1 MSPDKPSMSPDKP
14 TMSPDKL
21 SIVVFSGHFDRVH
34 YALIMAAAAAAID
47 KPVTLFFTMGACRAL
62 EKVGD
67 GGEPPWRAM
76 PLSEGTGSG
85 GELDDNFKSLGIGGY
100 EELIDSCVE
109 LGVRFMVCE
118 TGLKA
123 MGLERDDLVG
133 DISIDEG
140 GVVGFL
146 TDASRHGAMIVI

>member
-1 MSPDKPSMSPDKP
+1 
-14 TMSPDKL
+14 MSPDKL

-62 EKVGD
+62 EKAREGGD
-67 GGEPPWRAM
+67 PPWRAM
-76 PLSEGTGSG
+76 PLCEGGGTG
-85 GELDDNFKSLGIGGY
+85 GELDDSFRAKGIAGF
-100 EELIDSCVE
+100 EELLGSCVE

-123 MGLERDDLVG
+123 LDLTAAELRA
-133 DISIDEG
+133 DIPVKPG
-140 GVVGFL
+140 GVVSLLAAAGP
-146 TDASRHGAMIVI
+146 DGAMRCI

>member
-1 MSPDKPSMSPDKP
+1 
-14 TMSPDKL
+14 MSPDKL
-21 SIVVFSGHFDRVH
+21 SIVVFSGHFDKVH

-62 EKVGD
+62 EKGEEGGD
-67 GGEPPWRAM
+67 APWRAM
-76 PLSEGTGSG
+76 GLSEGPGTG
-85 GELDDNFKSLGIGGY
+85 GEMDDAFRAKGIGGF
-100 EELIDSCVE
+100 EELLSSCVE

-123 MGLERDDLVG
+123 MGLERADLSPT
-133 DISIDEG
+133 IAIDEG

-146 TDASRHGAMIVI
+146 TDASRHGSVMVI

>member
-1 MSPDKPSMSPDKP
+1 
-14 TMSPDKL
+14 MSPDKL

-62 EKVGD
+62 EKSDD

-76 PLSEGTGSG
+76 PLSDGENTG
-85 GELDDNFKSLGIGGY
+85 GELDDSFRAGGIAGY
-100 EELIDSCVE
+100 EELLSSCVE
-109 LGVRFMVCE
+109 MGVRIMVCE
-118 TGLKA
+118 TGLRA
-123 MGLERDDLVG
+123 MGMDRDDLVG
-133 DISIDEG
+133 DIPIDEG

-146 TDASRHGAMIVI
+146 TDASRHGAVIVI

>member
-1 MSPDKPSMSPDKP
+1 
-14 TMSPDKL
+14 MSPDKL

-62 EKVGD
+62 EKAAD
-67 GGEPPWRAM
+67 GGEAPWRAM
-76 PLSEGTGSG
+76 PLTAGDGTG
-85 GELDDNFKSLGIGGY
+85 GELDDAFRAEGIGGF
-100 EELIDSCVE
+100 EELLGSCVE

-123 MGLERDDLVG
+123 MGLERDDLDG
-133 DISIDEG
+133 DIPIDEG

-146 TDASRHGAMIVI
+146 TDASRHGAVIVI

>member
-1 MSPDKPSMSPDKP
+1 
-14 TMSPDKL
+14 MSPDKL

-62 EKVGD
+62 EKAREGGD
-67 GGEPPWRAM
+67 PPWRAM
-76 PLSEGTGSG
+76 PLCEGGGTG
-85 GELDDNFKSLGIGGY
+85 GELDDSFRAKGIAGF
-100 EELIDSCVE
+100 EELLGSCVE

-118 TGLKA
+118 TGLRA
-123 MGLERDDLVG
+123 MGLERDDLG
-133 DISIDEG
+133 HDIPIAEG

-146 TDASRHGAMIVI
+146 SDASRHGAVIVI